1 MPIVFLQVYEFNVEK
16 LEFANNQIRK
26 YLLIANNKFL
36 GIIVDLQ

>member
-26 YLLIANNKFL
+26 YLFK
-36 GIIVDLQ
+36 Q